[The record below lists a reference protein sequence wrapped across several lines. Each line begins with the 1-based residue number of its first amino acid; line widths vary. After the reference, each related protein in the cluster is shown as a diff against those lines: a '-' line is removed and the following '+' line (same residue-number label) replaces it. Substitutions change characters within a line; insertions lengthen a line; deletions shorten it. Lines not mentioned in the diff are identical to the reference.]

1 MNHFATYPRR
11 LSPRQ
16 QLRANLLV
24 ANRAFAGWLGLDP
37 RYTVSSNI
45 ALAVARRTG
54 LPFAT
59 AKLWF
64 HGGFSGFVAAVLK
77 ALGMKS
83 LPAVGIGA
91 LVWAWLESF
100 DSSRRQQ

>member
-16 QLRANLLV
+16 QLRKDLLE
-24 ANRAFAGWLGLDP
+24 ANRAFAGWFGLDP
-37 RYTVSSNI
+37 RYTMSSNI
-45 ALAVARRTG
+45 ALAISRRTG

-64 HGGFSGFVAAVLK
+64 HGGFSGLVAAMLK
-77 ALGMKS
+77 ALGMKG
-83 LPAVGIGA
+83 LPAAGIGA
-91 LVWAWLESF
+91 LVWIWLESF